1 MVTRIRVL
9 ALDVDGVIT
18 DGTAALSEEGE
29 EDKRFSFQDLD
40 AVTQAQR
47 AGLSIAMVTAED
59 TPSVDRITRRFK
71 CDLVRRAA
79 KDKLLALED
88 LSRELNVRLD
98 EFCYVGDGDRD
109 APALRRVGL
118 GLAPLNATRLAK
130 AAAHRVLSRPG
141 GNGAIAETLAIIRQL
156 DEAEVNSAVTEKSMY
171 AIVKN
176 SIEAHERLLG
186 HSLPVLV
193 RIMQLFVRT
202 IRSGNKVLLFGNG
215 GSAADA
221 QHVAGE
227 LVGRFLQ
234 ESEPW
239 PVIALTTDSSI
250 LTAVGNDWQ
259 FDQVFARQVRA
270 LAKPGDLVVGIS
282 TSGRSP
288 NVIRG
293 LQAGRANGAVTVG
306 FTGSN
311 GVGMSDHVD
320 ICFRAPADS
329 TPRIQELHL
338 LAWHTVCEMVEREL
352 LRPS

>member
-1 MVTRIRVL
+1 MVTKIRVL
-9 ALDVDGVIT
+9 ALDIDGVIT
-18 DGTAALSEEGE
+18 DGTASLSDNGD

-47 AGLSIAMVTAED
+47 AGLPVAFVTAED
-59 TPSVDRITRRFK
+59 TPTVDRIMRRFK
-71 CDLVRRAA
+71 CDLVRRGA
-79 KDKLLALED
+79 KDKLLALEA
-88 LSRELNVRLD
+88 LSRELNVHLD

-118 GLAPLNATRLAK
+118 GLAPLNATYLAK
-130 AAAHRVLSRPG
+130 ASAHRVLSKPG
-141 GNGAIAETLAIIRQL
+141 GNGAVAEALRLLRQL
-156 DEAEVNSAVTEKSMY
+156 HSSEENADVMEKSMY

-176 SIEAHERLLG
+176 SIEAHQRLLE
-186 HSLPVLV
+186 HALPVLV
-193 RIMQLFVRT
+193 RVMQAFVRT
-202 IRSGNKVLLFGNG
+202 IRSGNKILLFGNG

-250 LTAVGNDWQ
+250 LTAVGNDWD
-259 FDQVFARQVRA
+259 FSEVFSRQVRA
-270 LAKPGDLVVGIS
+270 LARPGDVVVGIS
-282 TSGRSP
+282 TSGRSA

-293 LQAGRANGAVTVG
+293 LQAGRAKGALTVG
-306 FTGSN
+306 FTGSGGN
-311 GVGMSDHVD
+311 QMREHTD
-320 ICFRAPADS
+320 ICFQAPADS

-338 LAWHTVCEMVEREL
+338 LAWHTICEMVERDL
-352 LRPS
+352 LRT